1 MKLEIIRKA
10 IIKLIKILK
19 YKNLIIKKNIERYL
33 KRLIKKLRKIIKKI
47 IL

>member
-1 MKLEIIRKA
+1 MKLKVIKKA
-10 IIKLIKILK
+10 ITKLIKILK
-19 YKNLIIKKNIERYL
+19 YKNLIIKENIEKYL